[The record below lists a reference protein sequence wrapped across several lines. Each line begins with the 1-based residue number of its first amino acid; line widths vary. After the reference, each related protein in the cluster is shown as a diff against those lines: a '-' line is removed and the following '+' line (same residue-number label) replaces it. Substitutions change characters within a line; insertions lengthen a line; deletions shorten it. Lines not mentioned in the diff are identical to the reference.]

1 MCGASIGTR
10 RSKSHTGVASFP
22 VSLESTQT
30 YCLPVSLQ
38 DLVSALQVQIGK
50 KNVIA
55 SRYILSPKIPP
66 YEPPSMCRDP
76 VCCLSLHGNGKRYVI
91 SNLTGIQGKFF
102 FQVNILLV
110 RIVFIRETSC
120 TDCR

>member
-55 SRYILSPKIPP
+55 SRNILSPKIPP
-66 YEPPSMCRDP
+66 YELQPPSMCRDP
-76 VCCLSLHGNGKRYVI
+76 VCCLSLHGNGKRYAI
-91 SNLTGIQGKFF
+91 SNLTGIQAKFF
-102 FQVNILLV
+102 FRLT
-110 RIVFIRETSC
+110 FY
-120 TDCR
+120 